1 VEFSLAIMPQ
11 RNMQTRKTS
20 SDKDKPIINV
30 GIVGFGLSGQVFHA
44 PFIDVNPHFNLHTI
58 VTSGTLAGE
67 KYPFVKI
74 TPSFDELLANPEI
87 DLVIVCSPNIL
98 HFKHAS
104 AALQAGKHVL
114 VEKPFT
120 VNSTEAQNLI
130 DISHKSGKL
139 AFPFHNR
146 RWDSDFLTIKYLI
159 AQGLLGKVVEYESRF
174 DRFTPEISRAA
185 WRYQQEAGG
194 GTLFDL
200 GIHLIDQAV
209 SLFGAPEGVFCRLFN
224 QREGSITDDSFDL
237 KLIYHNLNVS
247 LKASVFVKEPGPRFQ
262 VHGTQGSFVKY
273 GLDSQEAQLK
283 QNTKPGTK
291 GYGIEPASQRGILN
305 TGLLGK
311 EFRGRYKTFPGD
323 YMEFF
328 NNVYYV
334 ITDGSDMVIKPE
346 DALLNIRIIEAARK
360 SDQEKKIIKLE

>member
-1 VEFSLAIMPQ
+1 
-11 RNMQTRKTS
+11 MQTRKTS
-20 SDKDKPIINV
+20 SDKVKPVLNV

-44 PFIDVNPHFNLHTI
+44 PFIDVNPHFHLHTI
-58 VTSGTLAGE
+58 VTTGTLAGE
-67 KYPFVKI
+67 KYPHAKI
-74 TPSFDELLANPEI
+74 TPSFDELLTNPEI
-87 DLVIVCSPNIL
+87 DLVIVCSPNAM
-98 HFKHAS
+98 HYEHAS
-104 AALQAGKHVL
+104 AALQATKHVI

-130 DISHKSGKL
+130 DISHTSGKFV
-139 AFPFHNR
+139 FPFHNR

-159 AQGLLGKVVEYESRF
+159 TQGLLGKVVDYESRF
-174 DRFTPEISRAA
+174 DRYTPSIVRAG
-185 WRYQQEAGG
+185 WKYQQKEGG

-209 SLFGAPEGVFCRLFN
+209 NLLGAPEGVFCTLFN

-237 KLIYHNLNVS
+237 KLIYPDLNVT

-273 GLDSQEAQLK
+273 GLDSQEGQLK
-283 QNTKPGTK
+283 QHIKPGTQ
-291 GYGIEPASQRGILN
+291 GFGIEPAIQRGILN

-328 NNVYYV
+328 NNVYSV
-334 ITDGSDMVIKPE
+334 VVDGAEMTVKPE

-360 SDQEKKIIKLE
+360 SDAEKKIIQL

>member
-1 VEFSLAIMPQ
+1 MPKGI
-11 RNMQTRKTS
+11 KTGS
-20 SDKDKPIINV
+20 NNTPILNV

-58 VTSGTLAGE
+58 VTSGTLARE
-67 KYPFVKI
+67 KYSLVKT
-74 TPSFDELLANPEI
+74 TPSLDELLANPEI
-87 DLVIVCSPNIL
+87 DLVIVCSPNAL
-98 HFKHAS
+98 HFQHAI
-104 AALQAGKHVL
+104 AALQAGKHVI

-130 DISHKSGKL
+130 DLSHKSGKL
-139 AFPFHNR
+139 VFPFHNR

-159 AQGLLGKVVEYESRF
+159 AQGLLGKVVDYESRF
-174 DRFTPEISRAA
+174 DRYTPSIKRAG
-185 WRYQQEAGG
+185 WKYQQKEGG

-209 SLFGAPEGVFCRLFN
+209 SLFGTPGGVFCQLYN
-224 QREGSITDDSFDL
+224 QREGSVTDDSFDL
-237 KLIYHNLNVS
+237 KLIYPDLDVTI
-247 LKASVFVKEPGPRFQ
+247 KASVFVKEPGPRFQ
-262 VHGTQGSFVKY
+262 IHGTQGSFVKY

-283 QNTKPGTK
+283 LNTKPGTK

-328 NNVYYV
+328 NNVYSV
-334 ITDGSDMVIKPE
+334 ITDGSEMVIKPE
-346 DALLNIRIIEAARK
+346 EALLNIRIIEAARK
-360 SDQEKKIIKLE
+360 SDLEKRIIQLE

>member
-1 VEFSLAIMPQ
+1 MHKGK
-11 RNMQTRKTS
+11 TRSEKE
-20 SDKDKPIINV
+20 KPLLNV

-44 PFIDVNPHFNLHTI
+44 PFIDVNPDFNLHTI
-58 VTSGTLAGE
+58 VTTGPLAGE
-67 KYPFVKI
+67 KYPLVKI

-87 DLVIVCSPNIL
+87 DIVIVCSPNAL
-98 HFKHAS
+98 HYEHAS
-104 AALQAGKHVL
+104 AALQAGKHVI

-130 DISHKSGKL
+130 DISYKSGKHV
-139 AFPFHNR
+139 FPFHNR
-146 RWDSDFLTIKYLI
+146 RWDGDFLTIKYLI
-159 AQGLLGKVVEYESRF
+159 AQGLLGKVVDYESRF
-174 DRFTPEISRAA
+174 DRYSPSIVRAG
-185 WRYQQEAGG
+185 WKYQYKEGG

-209 SLFGAPEGVFCRLFN
+209 NLFGAPEGVFCQLFN

-237 KLIYHNLNVS
+237 KLIYPDLDVT

-262 VHGTQGSFVKY
+262 VHGTVGSFVKY

-283 QNTKPGTK
+283 QNIKPGTK
-291 GYGIEPASQRGILN
+291 GFGIEPAIQRGILN

-311 EFRGRYKTFPGD
+311 EFRGKYKTFPGD

-328 NNVYYV
+328 NNVYSV
-334 ITDGSDMVIKPE
+334 IVKGSEMVIKPE
-346 DALLNIRIIEAARK
+346 DALLNIRIIEAAYR
-360 SDQEKKIIKLE
+360 SDAEKKIIQL